1 MTEDPNSQVYPSDDK
16 MEMLPQFSEVKELVH
31 DDQES
36 QKAPTKVMNETGSFI
51 RSRAI
56 SPMVMKND
64 DYT

>member
-1 MTEDPNSQVYPSDDK
+1 MTEDPNSQVYPSNDK

-31 DDQES
+31 DDQS
-36 QKAPTKVMNETGSFI
+36 QKVPTKVMNGTGSFI

-56 SPMVMKND
+56 SAMVMKND